1 MELQNNTTTYY
12 RNLNGNK
19 YKLVK
24 KTRSEHNYYLTLFKE
39 NTLAQDGWEQISQK
53 SKNGTQTKNRIYK
66 SFSDG
71 CFDLIQRTNNKY
83 EILIRRL
90 GMFVD
95 LSFDKTLN
103 MLTEK
108 LPNISFN
115 EIAINEGCNPMQ
127 YPLYKRITS
136 IVKQITKIK

>member
-66 SFSDG
+66 IG
-71 CFDLIQRTNNKY
+71 RAH
-83 EILIRRL
+83 
-90 GMFVD
+90 V
-95 LSFDKTLN
+95 
-103 MLTEK
+103 
-108 LPNISFN
+108 
-115 EIAINEGCNPMQ
+115 
-127 YPLYKRITS
+127 
-136 IVKQITKIK
+136 